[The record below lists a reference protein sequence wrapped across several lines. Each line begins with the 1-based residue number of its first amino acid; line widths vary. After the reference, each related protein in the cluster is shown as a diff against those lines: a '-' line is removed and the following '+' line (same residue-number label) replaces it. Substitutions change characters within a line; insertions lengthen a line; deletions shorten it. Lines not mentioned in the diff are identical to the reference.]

1 MKSFDKRER
10 KIKAP
15 VAREKK
21 AVNTRSILED
31 AHEED
36 FFEDEDEETHTPDS
50 DDEAAE

>member
-21 AVNTRSILED
+21 AVNTRTILED
-31 AHEED
+31 AHED
-36 FFEDEDEETHTPDS
+36 DYFEDEEETHTTES